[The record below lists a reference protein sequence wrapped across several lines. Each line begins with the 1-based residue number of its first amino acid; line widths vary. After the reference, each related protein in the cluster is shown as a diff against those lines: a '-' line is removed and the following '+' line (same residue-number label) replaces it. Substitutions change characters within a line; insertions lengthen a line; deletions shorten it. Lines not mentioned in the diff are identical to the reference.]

1 MGGVAAAANVVNPI
15 GDASRLHRVAKVVA
29 WVAAAAAVF
38 GLLEL
43 AGVDVSGWVAGLW
56 DSLGAVSPKYLL
68 AALVMQ
74 TTVTGLNALA
84 WLFILRAGYPH
95 AHIPY
100 APVLATYAVGS
111 ALNPLLPGNVGS
123 IVVLF
128 MFVAVIPGATFA
140 GVFAGYLVQ
149 RLFFS
154 VAGALVYAYL
164 FLSVP
169 GSFSVELGGL
179 RAHPALTALIVIGGA
194 TLVFLLGRI
203 FWERLRK
210 LWEQAKDGGA
220 ILSSPRAYLV
230 RVVLPSLGAYVAR
243 LAFIAIFLAAFAI
256 PVTFGSVLHVVAGNS
271 VANSTAVTPAGAG
284 VNEAI
289 SVVALADYTDAR
301 TATAF
306 SVAQQL
312 VGTAWNV
319 VFALILVLTVFGWT
333 NGKALVKTSYNEAK
347 QRAAARHSVR

>member
-1 MGGVAAAANVVNPI
+1 VSGVAGAASAVNPI
-15 GDASRLHRVAKVVA
+15 GDASRLHRFVKVVA
-29 WVAAAAAVF
+29 WFAAAAAAG

-43 AGVDVSGWVAGLW
+43 AGVDVSGWIAGLW
-56 DSLGAVSPKYLL
+56 DTLGSVSPRYLL
-68 AALVMQ
+68 AALALQ
-74 TTVTGLNALA
+74 TAVTSINAVG

-100 APVLATYAVGS
+100 APVLATYAVGC

-128 MFVAVIPGATFA
+128 MFVAVVPGATFA

-149 RLFFS
+149 RIFFS
-154 VAGALVYAYL
+154 LAGALVYAYL

-179 RAHPALTALIVIGGA
+179 RTHPFLSALIAVGGA
-194 TLVFLLGRI
+194 TLIFLVGRI

-210 LWEQAKDGGA
+210 LWEQAKEGGA
-220 ILSSPRAYLV
+220 ILSSPGTYLL
-230 RVVLPSLGAYVAR
+230 RVALPSLGGYLAR
-243 LAFIAIFLAAFAI
+243 LTFIAVFLAAFAI
-256 PVTFGSVLHVVAGNS
+256 PVTFNSVLHVVAGNS
-271 VANSTAVTPAGAG
+271 LANSTAVTPAGAG

-289 SVVALADYTDAR
+289 SIVALADYTDAK
-301 TATAF
+301 TAAAF

-333 NGKALVKTSYNEAK
+333 NGKALVKTSYAEAK
-347 QRAAARHSVR
+347 QRAAARHAVR

>member
-1 MGGVAAAANVVNPI
+1 VSGFAAAASAVNPI
-15 GDASRLHRVAKVVA
+15 GDASRLHRVVKVVA
-29 WVAAAAAVF
+29 WIAAAAAVA

-43 AGVDVSGWVAGLW
+43 TGVDVRGWIAGLW
-56 DSLGAVSPKYLL
+56 DTLGSVSPRYLL
-68 AALVMQ
+68 AALAAQ
-74 TTVTGLNALA
+74 TAVTSLNALG
-84 WLFILRAGYPH
+84 WLFILRAGYPG

-128 MFVAVIPGATFA
+128 MFVAIIPGATFA

-149 RLFFS
+149 RIFFS

-169 GSFSVELGGL
+169 GSFSVELGGP
-179 RAHPALTALIVIGGA
+179 RTHPVLTALIAVGGA
-194 TLVFLLGRI
+194 TLIFLLGRI
-203 FWERLRK
+203 FWERLRR

-220 ILSSPRAYLV
+220 ILASPRTYLV
-230 RVVLPSLGAYVAR
+230 RVVLPSLGGYVGR
-243 LAFIAIFLAAFAI
+243 LALIAIFLAAFSI
-256 PVTFGSVLHVVAGNS
+256 PVTFDSVLHVVAGNS

-289 SVVALADYTDAR
+289 SVVALADYTDAK
-301 TATAF
+301 TAAAF

-319 VFALILVLTVFGWT
+319 VFALILVLSVFGWT
-333 NGKALVKTSYNEAK
+333 NGKALVKTSYAEAK
-347 QRAAARHSVR
+347 QRARARHAVR